1 MIPRET
7 INQIIEA
14 AHIEDVV
21 SEFVTLKKRGSNLI
35 GVCPFHKEKTP
46 SFNVNP
52 ARNIFKCFGC
62 GKAGDSVR
70 FIMEHEHYSYPEA
83 LRYLA
88 KKYGIKIEEREQTPE
103 ELAAQNERERMFN
116 INSFAQKYFSDSM
129 MNTDEGQSV
138 GLAYFRERGFRDAII
153 NRFQLGYCPNNG
165 SAFTEFAT
173 KNGYDKDL
181 LIKVGLT
188 GSYENRLYDRYQGR
202 VIFPIHNLTGKVI
215 GFGGRIL
222 TSEKTKA
229 KYVNS
234 PESEIYNK
242 SQTLYGIFFAR
253 NEISRLD
260 NCILVE
266 GYADVLSMHQAG
278 IENVVASSGTSLTTE
293 QIRMISRY
301 TKNVTML
308 YDGDAA
314 GIHAA
319 LRGTNMILEEGM
331 NVRIVVLPPEHD
343 PDSFVQSNPIEYVT
357 KYLTDNAKDFISFKT
372 NLLLKDAKND
382 PIKKAAV
389 IKDIV
394 ETISVIPD
402 PIYRATYI
410 KECSRTLEV
419 AEQTLMNE
427 LNKIL
432 RAKYRKQL
440 GMDPSQDQSYNSYE
454 SSQPYSSY
462 PSQQQPP
469 VEQESLPIGF
479 YQEQELVKLLLTH
492 GSETLDIEEKDENGE
507 LLRDEHNK
515 IVTYTTSIAS
525 LIIDDLK
532 NDGLLF
538 RDPTHKKVFDAFDR
552 GLDTGVLPTT
562 QEFISSEDDE
572 VAKLAADLLSTQY
585 RLDDWKRHRIVVKT
599 ESDVLKKTVIMS
611 ILRFKDMVIDDRRTT
626 LVKELQAT
634 TDPDEQLILLKK
646 KKHLDDIRNRINRD
660 LGIVITK

>member
-7 INQIIEA
+7 INQIIETA
-14 AHIEDVV
+14 RIEDVV
-21 SEFVTLKKRGSNLI
+21 GEFVTLRKRGSNLW

-46 SFNVNP
+46 SFSVNP

-62 GKAGDSVR
+62 GKAGNSVH

-83 LRYLA
+83 LRFLA

-116 INSFAQKYFSDSM
+116 INSFAQEYFSNIM
-129 MNTDEGQSV
+129 MTSDEGQSV
-138 GLAYFRERGFRDAII
+138 GLAYFHERGFRDAII
-153 NRFQLGYCPNNG
+153 NRFQLGYCPNSG
-165 SAFTEFAT
+165 SAFTDYAIQH
-173 KNGYDKDL
+173 GYDKDL

-188 GSYENRLYDRYQGR
+188 GSYENRIYDRYQGR

-222 TSEKTKA
+222 TKEKTKA

-301 TKNVTML
+301 TKNITML

-331 NVRIVVLPPEHD
+331 NVRIVVLPPEDD
-343 PDSFVQSNPIEYVT
+343 PDSFVQNNPIEYVT
-357 KYLTDNAKDFISFKT
+357 KYLTDNAKDFIGFKT
-372 NLLLKDAKND
+372 NLLLKDAQND
-382 PIKKAAV
+382 PIKRASV

-394 ETISVIPD
+394 ETIAVIPD

-410 KECSRTLEV
+410 KECSRTLEMP
-419 AEQTLMNE
+419 EQTLTNE
-427 LNKIL
+427 VNKIL
-432 RAKYRKQL
+432 RAKLRKQL
-440 GMDPSQDQSYNSYE
+440 GLDPKQDSQLTYQEYQTYQPQQQVEPE
-454 SSQPYSSY
+454 SST
-462 PSQQQPP
+462 
-469 VEQESLPIGF
+469 PIGF
-479 YQEQELVKLLLTH
+479 FQEQELVKLLLSH
-492 GSETLDIEEKDENGE
+492 GSENIELEEKDEDGKVIN
-507 LLRDEHNK
+507 
-515 IVTYTTSIAS
+515 TYITTIAS
-525 LIIDDLK
+525 AIVDDLK

-538 RDPTHKKVFDAFDR
+538 RDETHKKIFDAFDS
-552 GLDTGVLPTT
+552 GLDTGILPTAHDFT
-562 QEFISSEDDE
+562 SSEDQD
-572 VAKLAADLLSTQY
+572 VAVLAADLLSSQY
-585 RLDDWKRHRIVVKT
+585 KLDDWQRHRIVVKT
-599 ESDVLKKTVIMS
+599 EDDVLKKTVLSS
-611 ILRFKDMVIDDRRTT
+611 ILRFKDMVIEDRRTAV
-626 LVKELQAT
+626 VKELQSC
-634 TDPDEQLILLKK
+634 TDPDDQLILLQKK
-646 KKHLDDIRNRINRD
+646 KKLDDIRLKINRD

>member
-7 INQIIEA
+7 INQIIETA
-14 AHIEDVV
+14 RIEDVV
-21 SEFVTLKKRGSNLI
+21 GEFVTLRKRGSNLI

-70 FIMEHEHYSYPEA
+70 FIMEHEHYSFQEA

-116 INSFAQKYFSDSM
+116 INSFAQNYFSNIM
-129 MNTDEGQSV
+129 MTSDEGQSV
-138 GLAYFRERGFRDAII
+138 GLAYFHERGFRDAII
-153 NRFQLGYCPNNG
+153 NRFQLGYCPNSG
-165 SAFTEFAT
+165 SAFTDYAI
-173 KNGYDKDL
+173 KNGYNKDL

-301 TKNVTML
+301 TKNITML

-331 NVRIVVLPPEHD
+331 NVRIVVLPPEDD
-343 PDSFVQSNPIEYVT
+343 PDTFVQNNPIEYVT
-357 KYLTDNAKDFISFKT
+357 KYLTDNAKDFIGFKT

-382 PIKKAAV
+382 PIKRASV

-394 ETISVIPD
+394 ETIAVIPD

-410 KECSRTLEV
+410 KECSRTLEMP
-419 AEQTLMNE
+419 EQTLTNE
-427 LNKIL
+427 VNKIL
-432 RAKYRKQL
+432 RAKYHKQL
-440 GMDPSQDQSYNSYE
+440 GIDSAQRLSSSSAERLSSLSQE
-454 SSQPYSSY
+454 K
-462 PSQQQPP
+462 
-469 VEQESLPIGF
+469 EQDSTPIGF
-479 YQEQELVKLLLTH
+479 FQEQELVKLLLSH
-492 GSETLDIEEKDENGE
+492 GSETLEIEGKDDDEN
-507 LLRDEHNK
+507 DVIYN
-515 IVTYTTSIAS
+515 VTIAS

-532 NDGLLF
+532 NDELLF
-538 RDPTHKKVFDAFDR
+538 RDPTHKKIFDAFDR
-552 GLDTGVLPTT
+552 GLDTGTLPTA
-562 QEFISSEDDE
+562 QDFISNEDQD
-572 VAKLAADLLSTQY
+572 VAVLAANLLSTQY
-585 RLDDWKRHRIVVKT
+585 KLDDWQRHRIVVKT
-599 ESDVLKKTVIMS
+599 EEDVLKKTVLTS
-611 ILRFKDMVIDDRRTT
+611 ILRFKDMVIEDRRTAI
-626 LVKELQAT
+626 VKELQSC
-634 TDPDEQLILLKK
+634 TDPDDQMILLKK
-646 KKHLDDIRNRINRD
+646 KKNLDDIRTRINRD

>member
-7 INQIIEA
+7 INQIIETA
-14 AHIEDVV
+14 RIEDVV
-21 SEFVTLKKRGSNLI
+21 SEFVTLRKRGSNLI

-70 FIMEHEHYSYPEA
+70 FIMEHEHYSFQEA

-116 INSFAQKYFSDSM
+116 INSFAQEYFSNTM
-129 MNTDEGQSV
+129 MTSDEGQSV
-138 GLAYFRERGFRDAII
+138 GLAYFHERGFRDAII
-153 NRFQLGYCPNNG
+153 NKFQLGYCPNSG
-165 SAFTEFAT
+165 SAFTDYAIQH
-173 KNGYDKDL
+173 GYDKDL

-331 NVRIVVLPPEHD
+331 NVRIVVLPPEDD
-343 PDSFVQSNPIEYVT
+343 PDSFVQNNPIEVVT
-357 KYLTDNAKDFISFKT
+357 KYLEDNARDFIGFKT

-382 PIKKAAV
+382 PIKRATV

-394 ETISVIPD
+394 ETIAVIPD

-410 KECSRTLEV
+410 KECSRTLEMP
-419 AEQTLMNE
+419 EQTLTNE
-427 LNKIL
+427 VNKIL

-440 GMDPSQDQSYNSYE
+440 GLDPSKDQSYLTYE
-454 SSQPYSSY
+454 SYQTYQTYSSQN
-462 PSQQQPP
+462 QQQVEPKDTTP
-469 VEQESLPIGF
+469 VGF
-479 YQEQELVKLLLTH
+479 FQEQELVKLLLAH
-492 GSETLDIEEKDENGE
+492 GNETIEIEEKDEKGDVIN
-507 LLRDEHNK
+507 
-515 IVTYTTSIAS
+515 TYITTIAS
-525 LIIDDLK
+525 AIVDDLK

-538 RDPTHKKVFDAFDR
+538 RDPTHKKIFDAFDR
-552 GLDTGVLPTT
+552 GLDINQIPTA
-562 QEFISSEDDE
+562 QDFISSEDED
-572 VAKLAADLLSTQY
+572 VAVLAANLLSTQY
-585 RLDDWKRHRIVVKT
+585 KLDDWQRHRIVVRT
-599 ESDVLKKTVIMS
+599 EDDVLKKTVLSS
-611 ILRFKDMVIDDRRTT
+611 ILRFKDMVIEDRRTAI
-626 LVKELQAT
+626 VMELQSC
-634 TDPDEQLILLKK
+634 TDPDEQLALLQQ
-646 KKHLDDIRNRINRD
+646 KKHLDDIRTRINHD

>member
-7 INQIIEA
+7 INQIMETA
-14 AHIEDVV
+14 RIEDVV

-70 FIMEHEHYSYPEA
+70 FIMEHEHYSFQEA

-116 INSFAQKYFSDSM
+116 INSFAQKYFSDTM

-138 GLAYFRERGFRDAII
+138 GLAYFHERGFRDAII
-153 NRFQLGYCPNNG
+153 NKFQLGYCPNSG
-165 SAFTEFAT
+165 HAFTDFAT

-181 LIKVGLT
+181 LVKVGLS
-188 GSYENRLYDRYQGR
+188 GSYEDRTYDRYQGR

-331 NVRIVVLPPEHD
+331 NVRIVVLPPEDD
-343 PDSFVQSNPIEYVT
+343 PDSFVQNNPIEVVT
-357 KYLTDNAKDFISFKT
+357 KYLEDNAKDFIGFKT
-372 NLLLKDAKND
+372 NLLLKDAQND
-382 PIKKAAV
+382 PIKRASV

-394 ETISVIPD
+394 ETIAVIPD
-402 PIYRATYI
+402 QIYRATYI
-410 KECSRTLEV
+410 KECSRTLEMP
-419 AEQTLMNE
+419 EQTLTNE
-427 LNKIL
+427 VNKIL

-440 GMDPSQDQSYNSYE
+440 GLDPKQDQQLSYQEYQTY
-454 SSQPYSSY
+454 QP
-462 PSQQQPP
+462 QQQP
-469 VEQESLPIGF
+469 VEPKDTTPIGF
-479 YQEQELVKLLLTH
+479 FQEQELVKLLLVH
-492 GSETLDIEEKDENGE
+492 GSETLDIEGKDEN
-507 LLRDEHNK
+507 DNDV
-515 IVTYTTSIAS
+515 IYTTTIAS
-525 LIIDDLK
+525 LIVDDLK

-538 RDPTHKKVFDAFDR
+538 KDETHRKIFDAFDR
-552 GLDTGVLPTT
+552 GLDTGTLPTAQDFT
-562 QEFISSEDDE
+562 SSEDQD
-572 VAKLAADLLSTQY
+572 VAVLAANLLSTQY
-585 RLDDWKRHRIVVKT
+585 KLDDWKRHRIVVKT
-599 ESDVLKKTVIMS
+599 EEDVLKKAVFNS
-611 ILRFKDMVIDDRRTT
+611 VLRYKDMVIEDRRAT
-626 LVKELQAT
+626 LVKEMQSCT
-634 TDPDEQLILLKK
+634 SIDDQLILLQKK
-646 KKHLDDIRNRINRD
+646 KKLDDIRTRINRD

>member
-7 INQIIEA
+7 INQIIETA
-14 AHIEDVV
+14 RIEDVV
-21 SEFVTLKKRGSNLI
+21 GEFVTLRKRGSNLI
-35 GVCPFHKEKTP
+35 GICPFHKEKTP

-62 GKAGDSVR
+62 GKAGDAVR

-88 KKYGIKIEEREQTPE
+88 KKYGIKIEEREQSPE

-116 INSFAQKYFSDSM
+116 INSFAQEYFSNIM
-129 MNTDEGQSV
+129 MTSDEGQSV
-138 GLAYFRERGFRDAII
+138 GLAYFHERGFRDAII
-153 NRFQLGYCPNNG
+153 NRFQLGYCPNSG
-165 SAFTEFAT
+165 SAFTDYAIQH
-173 KNGYDKDL
+173 GYDKDL

-188 GSYENRLYDRYQGR
+188 GSYEDRIYDRYQGR

-222 TSEKTKA
+222 TKEKTKA

-301 TKNVTML
+301 TKNITML

-331 NVRIVVLPPEHD
+331 NVRIVVLPPEDD
-343 PDSFVQSNPIEYVT
+343 PDSFVQNNPIEVVT
-357 KYLTDNAKDFISFKT
+357 KYLADNAKDFIGFKT
-372 NLLLKDAKND
+372 NLLLKDAQND
-382 PIKKAAV
+382 PIKRASV

-394 ETISVIPD
+394 ETIAVIPD

-410 KECSRTLEV
+410 KECSRTLEMP
-419 AEQTLMNE
+419 EQTLTNE
-427 LNKIL
+427 VNKIL

-440 GMDPSQDQSYNSYE
+440 GLDPKQDSQLTYQEYQTYQPQQQVEPE
-454 SSQPYSSY
+454 SST
-462 PSQQQPP
+462 
-469 VEQESLPIGF
+469 PIGF
-479 YQEQELVKLLLTH
+479 FQEQELVKLLLSH
-492 GSETLDIEEKDENGE
+492 GSENIELEEKDEDGKVIN
-507 LLRDEHNK
+507 
-515 IVTYTTSIAS
+515 TYITTIAS
-525 LIIDDLK
+525 AIVDDLK

-538 RDPTHKKVFDAFDR
+538 RDETHKKIFDAFDR
-552 GLDTGVLPTT
+552 GLDTGILPTAHDFT
-562 QEFISSEDDE
+562 SSEDQD
-572 VAKLAADLLSTQY
+572 VAVLAADLLSTQY
-585 RLDDWKRHRIVVKT
+585 KLDDWQRHRIVVKT
-599 ESDVLKKTVIMS
+599 EDDVLKKTVLSS
-611 ILRFKDMVIDDRRTT
+611 ILRFKDMVIEDRRAAV
-626 LVKELQAT
+626 VKELQSC
-634 TDPDEQLILLKK
+634 TDPDDQLILLQKK
-646 KKHLDDIRNRINRD
+646 KKLDDIRLKINRD

>member
-1 MIPRET
+1 MIPRDT
-7 INQIIEA
+7 INQILETA
-14 AHIEDVV
+14 RIEDVV

-70 FIMEHEHYSYPEA
+70 FIMEHEHYSFQEA

-116 INSFAQKYFSDSM
+116 INSFAQDYFSNIM
-129 MNTDEGQSV
+129 MNSDEGLSV
-138 GLAYFRERGFRDAII
+138 GLSYFRGRGFRDAII
-153 NRFQLGYCPNNG
+153 NKFQLGYCPNSG
-165 SAFTEFAT
+165 SAFTDYAIQH
-173 KNGYDKDL
+173 GYDKDL

-301 TKNVTML
+301 TKNITML

-331 NVRIVVLPPEHD
+331 NVRIVVLPPEDD
-343 PDSFVQSNPIEYVT
+343 PDSFVQNNPIEVVT
-357 KYLTDNAKDFISFKT
+357 KYLADNAKDFISFKT

-402 PIYRATYI
+402 PIYRATYV
-410 KECSRTLEV
+410 KECSRMLEV

-427 LNKIL
+427 LNKLL

-440 GMDPSQDQSYNSYE
+440 GMDPSQGSYQTSPSYE
-454 SSQPYSSY
+454 PY
-462 PSQQQPP
+462 PSSQQPP
-469 VEQESLPIGF
+469 VEQDSVPIGF

-492 GSETLDIEEKDENGE
+492 GTDTIELDD
-507 LLRDEHNK
+507 
-515 IVTYTTSIAS
+515 YTTTIAS

-538 RDPTHKKVFDAFDR
+538 KNETHKKIFDAFDR
-552 GLDTGVLPTT
+552 GLDTGELPTI
-562 QEFISSEDDE
+562 QQFISSEDQD
-572 VAKLAADLLSTQY
+572 VAELTANLLSTQY
-585 RLDDWKRHRIVVKT
+585 KLDDWLRHRIVVKT
-599 ESDVLKKTVIMS
+599 EDDVLKKTVLMS
-611 ILRFKDMVIDDRRTT
+611 ILRFKDMVIEDRRAEIM
-626 LVKELQAT
+626 KEMKETADL
-634 TDPDEQLILLKK
+634 DEQLILLQK

>member
-7 INQIIEA
+7 INQIIETA
-14 AHIEDVV
+14 RIEDVV
-21 SEFVTLKKRGSNLI
+21 SEFVTLRKRGSNLI

-70 FIMEHEHYSYPEA
+70 FIMEHEHYSFQEA

-116 INSFAQKYFSDSM
+116 INSFAQEYFSNTM
-129 MNTDEGQSV
+129 MTSDEGQSV
-138 GLAYFRERGFRDAII
+138 GLAYFHERGFRDAII
-153 NRFQLGYCPNNG
+153 NKFQLGYCPNSG
-165 SAFTEFAT
+165 SAFTDYAIQH
-173 KNGYDKDL
+173 GYDKDL

-331 NVRIVVLPPEHD
+331 NVRIVVLPPEDD
-343 PDSFVQSNPIEYVT
+343 PDSFVQNNPIEVVT
-357 KYLTDNAKDFISFKT
+357 KYLEENAKDFIGFKT

-382 PIKKAAV
+382 PIKRATV

-394 ETISVIPD
+394 ETIAVIPD

-410 KECSRTLEV
+410 KECSRTLEMP
-419 AEQTLMNE
+419 EQTLTNE
-427 LNKIL
+427 VNKIL

-440 GMDPSQDQSYNSYE
+440 GLDPSKDQSYLTYE
-454 SSQPYSSY
+454 SYQNYQP
-462 PSQQQPP
+462 QQQQVEPKDTTP
-469 VEQESLPIGF
+469 VGF
-479 YQEQELVKLLLTH
+479 FQEQELVKLLLAH
-492 GSETLDIEEKDENGE
+492 GSETIEIEEKDEKGDVIN
-507 LLRDEHNK
+507 
-515 IVTYTTSIAS
+515 TYITTIAS
-525 LIIDDLK
+525 AIVDDLK

-538 RDPTHKKVFDAFDR
+538 RDPTHKKIFDAFDR
-552 GLDTGVLPTT
+552 GLDINQIPTA
-562 QEFISSEDDE
+562 QDFISSEDED
-572 VAKLAADLLSTQY
+572 VAVLAANLLSTQY
-585 RLDDWKRHRIVVKT
+585 KLDDWQRHRIVVRT
-599 ESDVLKKTVIMS
+599 EDDVLKKTVLSS
-611 ILRFKDMVIDDRRTT
+611 ILRFKDMVIEDRRTAI
-626 LVKELQAT
+626 VKELQSC
-634 TDPDEQLILLKK
+634 TDPDEQLALLQQ
-646 KKHLDDIRNRINRD
+646 KKHLDEIRTRINRD

>member
-7 INQIIEA
+7 INQIIET

-21 SEFVTLKKRGSNLI
+21 SEFVTLRKKGSNLW

-46 SFNVNP
+46 SFSVNP

-116 INSFAQKYFSDSM
+116 INSFAQKYFSDTM
-129 MNTDEGQSV
+129 MSTDEGQSV
-138 GLAYFRERGFRDAII
+138 GLAYFHERGFRDAII
-153 NRFQLGYCPNNG
+153 NKFQLGYCPNSG

-188 GSYENRLYDRYQGR
+188 GSYENRIYDRYQGR

-222 TSEKTKA
+222 TKDKTKA

-242 SQTLYGIFFAR
+242 SQTLYGIYFAR

-331 NVRIVVLPPEHD
+331 NVRIVVLPPEDD
-343 PDSFVQSNPIEYVT
+343 PDTFVQNNPIEYVT
-357 KYLTDNAKDFISFKT
+357 KYLTDNAKDFIGFKT
-372 NLLLKDAKND
+372 NLLLKDAQND
-382 PIKKAAV
+382 PIKRATV

-410 KECSRTLEV
+410 KECSRTLEMP
-419 AEQTLMNE
+419 EQTLTNE
-427 LNKIL
+427 VNKIL
-432 RAKYRKQL
+432 RAKYHKQL
-440 GMDPSQDQSYNSYE
+440 SSQASSPSQDSYPPYE
-454 SSQPYSSY
+454 SS
-462 PSQQQPP
+462 PSQESYQSQQP
-469 VEQESLPIGF
+469 QEDSHPIGF
-479 YQEQELVKLLLTH
+479 YQERELVKLLLAH
-492 GSETLDIEEKDENGE
+492 GFEPIEID
-507 LLRDEHNK
+507 DY
-515 IVTYTTSIAS
+515 YTTIAS

-538 RDPTHKKVFDAFDR
+538 RDETHKKIFDAFDH
-552 GLDTGVLPTT
+552 GLDINKIPKAQDFT
-562 QEFISSEDDE
+562 SSEDQD
-572 VAKLAADLLSTQY
+572 VAVLAADLLSSQY
-585 RLDDWKRHRIVVKT
+585 KLDDWFRHRIVVKT
-599 ESDVLKKTVIMS
+599 EDDTLKQTVLTS
-611 ILRFKDMVIDDRRTT
+611 ILRFKDMVIEDRRSAI
-626 LVKELQAT
+626 VKELQSC
-634 TDPDEQLILLKK
+634 TDPDDQLILLQK
-646 KKHLDDIRNRINRD
+646 KKHLDDLRTRINKD

>member
-1 MIPRET
+1 MIPRDT
-7 INQIIEA
+7 INQILETA
-14 AHIEDVV
+14 RIEDVV

-70 FIMEHEHYSYPEA
+70 FIMEHEHYSFQEA

-116 INSFAQKYFSDSM
+116 INSFAQDYFSNIM
-129 MNTDEGQSV
+129 MNSDEGLSV
-138 GLAYFRERGFRDAII
+138 GLSYFRGRGFRDAII
-153 NRFQLGYCPNNG
+153 NKFQLGYCPNSG
-165 SAFTEFAT
+165 SAFTDYAI
-173 KNGYDKDL
+173 KHGYDKDL

-301 TKNVTML
+301 TKNITML

-331 NVRIVVLPPEHD
+331 NVRIVVLPPEDD
-343 PDSFVQSNPIEYVT
+343 PDSFVQNNPIEVVT
-357 KYLTDNAKDFISFKT
+357 KYLADNAKDFISFKT

-402 PIYRATYI
+402 PIYRATYV
-410 KECSRTLEV
+410 KECSRMLEV

-427 LNKIL
+427 LNKLL

-440 GMDPSQDQSYNSYE
+440 GMDPSQGSYQTSPSYE
-454 SSQPYSSY
+454 PY
-462 PSQQQPP
+462 PSSQQPP
-469 VEQESLPIGF
+469 VEQDSVPIGF

-492 GSETLDIEEKDENGE
+492 GTDTIELDD
-507 LLRDEHNK
+507 
-515 IVTYTTSIAS
+515 YTTTIAS

-538 RDPTHKKVFDAFDR
+538 KNETHKKIFDAFDR
-552 GLDTGVLPTT
+552 GLDTGELPTI
-562 QEFISSEDDE
+562 QQFISSEDQD
-572 VAKLAADLLSTQY
+572 VAELTANLLSTQY
-585 RLDDWKRHRIVVKT
+585 KLDDWLRHRIVVKT
-599 ESDVLKKTVIMS
+599 EDDVLKKTVLMS
-611 ILRFKDMVIDDRRTT
+611 ILRFKDMVIEDRRAEIM
-626 LVKELQAT
+626 KEMKETADL
-634 TDPDEQLILLKK
+634 DEQLILLKK

>member
-7 INQIIEA
+7 INQIFETA
-14 AHIEDVV
+14 RIEDVV
-21 SEFVTLKKRGSNLI
+21 SEFVTLKKRGSNLV

-70 FIMEHEHYSYPEA
+70 FIMEHEHYSFQEA

-88 KKYGIKIEEREQTPE
+88 KKYGIKIEEHEQTPE

-116 INSFAQKYFSDSM
+116 INSFAQKYFYDTM
-129 MNTDEGQSV
+129 MSTDEGQSV
-138 GLAYFRERGFRDAII
+138 GLAYFHERGFRDAII
-153 NRFQLGYCPNNG
+153 NKFQLGYCPNNG
-165 SAFTEFAT
+165 NAFTEFAT

-188 GSYENRLYDRYQGR
+188 GSYEDRLYDRYQGR

-222 TSEKTKA
+222 TKEKTKA

-242 SQTLYGIFFAR
+242 SQTLYGIFFAK

-301 TKNVTML
+301 TKNITIL

-331 NVRIVVLPPEHD
+331 NVRIVVLPPDDD
-343 PDSFVQSNPIEYVT
+343 PDTFVQNNPIEYVT
-357 KYLTDNAKDFISFKT
+357 KYLTDNAKDFIGFKT
-372 NLLLKDAKND
+372 NLLLKDAQND
-382 PIKKAAV
+382 PIKRASV

-394 ETISVIPD
+394 ETIAVIPD

-410 KECSRTLEV
+410 KECSRTLEMP
-419 AEQTLMNE
+419 EQTLTNE
-427 LNKIL
+427 VNKIL

-440 GMDPSQDQSYNSYE
+440 GINTGQDTSYLSYQSFQSYQE
-454 SSQPYSSY
+454 T
-462 PSQQQPP
+462 QQH
-469 VEQESLPIGF
+469 QETQDTTPIGY

-492 GSETLDIEEKDENGE
+492 GSETLDIEGKDDDNN
-507 LLRDEHNK
+507 D
-515 IVTYTTSIAS
+515 IVYTTTIAS
-525 LIIDDLK
+525 LIVDDLK

-538 RDPTHKKVFDAFDR
+538 RDPTHKKIFDAFDQ
-552 GLDTGVLPTT
+552 GLDADKLPTAQDFT
-562 QEFISSEDDE
+562 SSEDQD
-572 VAKLAADLLSTQY
+572 VAVLAANLLSTQY
-585 RLDDWKRHRIVVKT
+585 RLDDWRRHRIVVKT
-599 ESDVLKKTVIMS
+599 EDDVLKQTVITS
-611 ILRFKDMVIDDRRTT
+611 ILRFKDMVIEDRRSA
-626 LVKELQAT
+626 LVKELQSC
-634 TDPDEQLILLKK
+634 TDPDDQLVILHKMKK
-646 KKHLDDIRNRINRD
+646 LDDIRSRINHD

>member
-1 MIPRET
+1 
-7 INQIIEA
+7 
-14 AHIEDVV
+14 H
-21 SEFVTLKKRGSNLI
+21 
-35 GVCPFHKEKTP
+35 
-46 SFNVNP
+46 
-52 ARNIFKCFGC
+52 
-62 GKAGDSVR
+62 
-70 FIMEHEHYSYPEA
+70 
-83 LRYLA
+83 
-88 KKYGIKIEEREQTPE
+88 
-103 ELAAQNERERMFN
+103 
-116 INSFAQKYFSDSM
+116 
-129 MNTDEGQSV
+129 
-138 GLAYFRERGFRDAII
+138 ERGFRDAII
-153 NRFQLGYCPNNG
+153 NRFQLGYCPNSG
-165 SAFTEFAT
+165 SAFTEYAMQH
-173 KNGYDKDL
+173 GYDKDL

-188 GSYENRLYDRYQGR
+188 GSYENRLYDCYQGR

-319 LRGTNMILEEGM
+319 LRGTNMSLDDGL
-331 NVRIVVLPPEHD
+331 NVRIVVLTPED
-343 PDSFVQSNPIEYVT
+343 APDSFVQNNPIEVVT
-357 KYLTDNAKDFISFKT
+357 KYLEENARDFIGFKT

-382 PIKKAAV
+382 PIKRATV

-394 ETISVIPD
+394 ETIAVIPD

-410 KECSRTLEV
+410 KECSRTLEMP
-419 AEQTLMNE
+419 EQTLTNE
-427 LNKIL
+427 VNKIL

-440 GMDPSQDQSYNSYE
+440 GLDPKLDQQLSYQEYQTY
-454 SSQPYSSY
+454 QP
-462 PSQQQPP
+462 QQQQAEPKDTTP
-469 VEQESLPIGF
+469 VGF
-479 YQEQELVKLLLTH
+479 FQEQELVKLLLAH
-492 GSETLDIEEKDENGE
+492 GSETIDIKDQDENGNE
-507 LLRDEHNK
+507 
-515 IVTYTTSIAS
+515 VVYTTTIAS
-525 LIIDDLK
+525 AIVDDLK

-538 RDPTHKKVFDAFDR
+538 RDPTHKKIFDAFDH
-552 GLDTGVLPTT
+552 GLDTDSLPTA
-562 QEFISSEDDE
+562 QEFISSEDED
-572 VAKLAADLLSTQY
+572 VAVLAANLLSTQY
-585 RLDDWKRHRIVVKT
+585 KLDDWQRHRIVVRT
-599 ESDVLKKTVIMS
+599 EDDVLKKTVLTS
-611 ILRFKDMVIDDRRTT
+611 ILRFKDMVIEDRRTA
-626 LVKELQAT
+626 LVKELQSC
-634 TDPDEQLILLKK
+634 TDPDEQLILLQKK
-646 KKHLDDIRNRINRD
+646 KKLDEIRTRINRD

>member
-7 INQIIEA
+7 INQIIETA
-14 AHIEDVV
+14 RIEDVV
-21 SEFVTLKKRGSNLI
+21 GEFVTLRKRGSNLW

-46 SFNVNP
+46 SFSVNP

-62 GKAGDSVR
+62 GKAGNSVH

-83 LRYLA
+83 LRFLA

-116 INSFAQKYFSDSM
+116 INSFAQEYFSNIM
-129 MNTDEGQSV
+129 MTSDEGQSV
-138 GLAYFRERGFRDAII
+138 GLAYFHERGFRDAII
-153 NRFQLGYCPNNG
+153 NRFQLGYCPNSG
-165 SAFTEFAT
+165 SAFTDYAIQH
-173 KNGYDKDL
+173 GYDKDL

-188 GSYENRLYDRYQGR
+188 GSYEDRIYDRYQGR

-222 TSEKTKA
+222 TKEKTKA

-301 TKNVTML
+301 TKNITML

-331 NVRIVVLPPEHD
+331 NVRIVVLPPEDD
-343 PDSFVQSNPIEYVT
+343 PDSFVQNNPIEVVT
-357 KYLTDNAKDFISFKT
+357 KYLADNAKDFIGFKT
-372 NLLLKDAKND
+372 NLLLKDAQND
-382 PIKKAAV
+382 PIKRASV

-394 ETISVIPD
+394 ETIAVIPD

-410 KECSRTLEV
+410 KECSRTLEMP
-419 AEQTLMNE
+419 EQTLTNE
-427 LNKIL
+427 VNKIL
-432 RAKYRKQL
+432 RAKLRKQL
-440 GMDPSQDQSYNSYE
+440 GLDPKQDSQLTYQEYQTY
-454 SSQPYSSY
+454 QP
-462 PSQQQPP
+462 QQQ
-469 VEQESLPIGF
+469 VEPEPSTPIGF
-479 YQEQELVKLLLTH
+479 FQERELVKLLLSH
-492 GSETLDIEEKDENGE
+492 GSETLDLD
-507 LLRDEHNK
+507 D
-515 IVTYTTSIAS
+515 YTTTIAS
-525 LIIDDLK
+525 LIVDDLK

-538 RDPTHKKVFDAFDR
+538 RDETHKKIFDAFDR
-552 GLDTGVLPTT
+552 GLDTGELPTVQDFT
-562 QEFISSEDDE
+562 SSEDQD
-572 VAKLAADLLSTQY
+572 VAVLAADLLSSQY
-585 RLDDWKRHRIVVKT
+585 KLDDWQRHRIVVKT
-599 ESDVLKKTVIMS
+599 EDDVLKKTVLSS
-611 ILRFKDMVIDDRRTT
+611 ILRFKDMVIEDRRTAV
-626 LVKELQAT
+626 VKELQSC
-634 TDPDEQLILLKK
+634 TDPDDQLILLQKK
-646 KKHLDDIRNRINRD
+646 KKLDDIRLKINRD